1 MESSI
6 QNIVPFVLPCWG
18 MLVFFIPSQ
27 LILGAGKTSLLQIY
41 LQKSESPSLLATNGF
56 FLLLIAFISSVD
68 YYEKLLVKDG
78 ICYRIIFCDF
88 SGQARLRPV
97 LSAYLEAVNGVVF
110 VVDGSNP
117 QGLENI
123 LIFTELCLISLWFPS
138 QRP

>member
-1 MESSI
+1 M
-6 QNIVPFVLPCWG
+6 
-18 MLVFFIPSQ
+18 
-27 LILGAGKTSLLQIY
+27 
-41 LQKSESPSLLATNGF
+41 GF
-56 FLLLIAFISSVD
+56 LLLLIAFISSVD

-123 LIFTELCLISLWFPS
+123 LIFTELCVDLSLVPFTKALK
-138 QRP
+138 RFIFRN

>member
-1 MESSI
+1 MI
-6 QNIVPFVLPCWG
+6 T
-18 MLVFFIPSQ
+18 
-27 LILGAGKTSLLQIY
+27 GAGKTSLLQIY

-56 FLLLIAFISSVD
+56 SLSCAFISSVD

-88 SGQARLRPV
+88 SGQVRLRPV
-97 LSAYLEAVNGVVF
+97 LSAYLEAVNGAVF
-110 VVDGSNP
+110 VIDGSNP

-123 LIFTELCLISLWFPS
+123 LMFVLFLFSLRFPS

>member
-1 MESSI
+1 M
-6 QNIVPFVLPCWG
+6 
-18 MLVFFIPSQ
+18 
-27 LILGAGKTSLLQIY
+27 
-41 LQKSESPSLLATNGF
+41 GF
-56 FLLLIAFISSVD
+56 LLLLIAFISSVD

-123 LIFTELCLISLWFPS
+123 LIFTELFLISLWFPS
-138 QRP
+138 QRPWNVLYSGTSESKEERYSGASDSQ

>member
-1 MESSI
+1 MI
-6 QNIVPFVLPCWG
+6 T
-18 MLVFFIPSQ
+18 
-27 LILGAGKTSLLQIY
+27 GAGKTSLLQIY

-56 FLLLIAFISSVD
+56 SLSCAFISSVD

-88 SGQARLRPV
+88 SGQVRLRPV
-97 LSAYLEAVNGVVF
+97 LSAYLEAVNGAVF
-110 VVDGSNP
+110 VIDGSNP

-123 LIFTELCLISLWFPS
+123 LVLLLFSPRLPS